1 MFREADERGSL
12 EALREGT
19 DEAASSI
26 AAAGLIERAGAVMWA
41 LAGFD
46 DKLE

>member
-1 MFREADERGSL
+1 MFRKADKRGSL

-19 DEAASSI
+19 DEAAASI

-41 LAGFD
+41 LVGFD
-46 DKLE
+46 NELQ